1 MNQKQLSSLYRGI
14 LLLLAGGG
22 TVALLSRVDQP
33 WAKEATAIGSV
44 ILFLGGAAFIIFV
57 TLAQS
62 GLNAP
67 VRDEPLPSSLY
78 LHHWHRLARLAVAA
92 SVVLQVILVAVL
104 LFVEP
109 PKQCPN
115 WLLPDKRLTPVW
127 LPFFMFTVPLIAAL
141 VFMVARWKWLIRK
154 AIESADYPTTTPV
167 SYILVITVMWGCV
180 MSLLPWALL
189 VSKCGVGW

>member
-104 LFVEP
+104 L
-109 PKQCPN
+109 
-115 WLLPDKRLTPVW
+115 
-127 LPFFMFTVPLIAAL
+127 
-141 VFMVARWKWLIRK
+141 
-154 AIESADYPTTTPV
+154 
-167 SYILVITVMWGCV
+167 
-180 MSLLPWALL
+180 
-189 VSKCGVGW
+189 